1 MRHIQ
6 WVRIGS
12 FGFVSR
18 RHVFANES
26 SADYLKIPKTEKL
39 EQPLPAAVSQF
50 RIFSNIPTLRS
61 GIPRLHLVRVPRTAA
76 TIGASIPILIPLSV
90 AALKTWNWKS
100 IWRSSVRHSSVSCPS
115 SSWHRPRISRPLEA
129 EAALLAMGQWC
140 HAKSWVSVSECR
152 WIFSKELDDLPCLRG
167 DLKIIS
173 STEHI
178 K

>member
-76 TIGASIPILIPLSV
+76 TYHWCFNSHPHSVVGGRAKNMKLKINLTFLRATLVGLLSIILLTQTAHIEAFGSGG
-90 AALKTWNWKS
+90 
-100 IWRSSVRHSSVSCPS
+100 S
-115 SSWHRPRISRPLEA
+115 SSGNGAVVL
-129 EAALLAMGQWC
+129 C
-140 HAKSWVSVSECR
+140 
-152 WIFSKELDDLPCLRG
+152 KELSKCLG
-167 DLKIIS
+167 MPLNIF
-173 STEHI
+173 
-178 K
+178 